1 MYSDDTFFIELCFYS
16 VGFLSLAGVISIFLN
31 FYFSSKVYRFYSV
44 YLAVLIA
51 FVLVVYYKNT
61 GDFPM
66 KTERRRNMNLLVDV
80 LQMAS
85 HFLFCAFVYFAM
97 VIEDEK
103 FRKLRVYFHVF
114 LGFTVVYTL
123 AVVAFPKF
131 MSRDFVVFLISR
143 VVIIGLSL
151 VFYIQL
157 MKNLDRVF
165 FRYLF
170 AATSFVF
177 ISGFLALWDSFST
190 EGHSKYTGF
199 DYLCYGFFLENLC
212 FVGAFVYRYFKVN
225 KEKKE
230 AEQLYETQLYATK
243 YEIQQ
248 LTMDNIGKEIHDNIG
263 QKLTLASIYTQQLE
277 HENSSAGTKEAIG
290 NISGILNET
299 LWEMRELTKSLTQ
312 NSIAEQLIYDLIEKE
327 CERVEKLKIIQAKF
341 LCYNKK
347 LDLET
352 EIKTIIV
359 RIVQEFIQNS
369 IKHSECETISIV
381 MHSNSGKIVLVLTDD
396 GKGFDPERRYTNGM
410 GLKNMEKRV
419 KMLHGTIALESKLS
433 FGTKI
438 TITLPIE

>member
-103 FRKLRVYFHVF
+103 FRKLRVYFRIF

-177 ISGFLALWDSFST
+177 LSGFLALWDSFST

-277 HENSSAGTKEAIG
+277 HENTSAGTKEAIG

-419 KMLHGTIALESKLS
+419 KMLNGTIALESKLS

>member
-103 FRKLRVYFHVF
+103 FKKLRVYFRIF
-114 LGFTVVYTL
+114 LGFTLVYTL

-177 ISGFLALWDSFST
+177 LSGFLALWDSFST

-419 KMLHGTIALESKLS
+419 KMLNGTIALESKLS

>member
-16 VGFLSLAGVISIFLN
+16 VGFLSLAGAISLFLN

-61 GDFPM
+61 GDFPA
-66 KTERRRNMNLLVDV
+66 KTERRRNMNLLVDI

-97 VIEDEK
+97 VIEDER
-103 FRKLRVYFHVF
+103 FRKLRVYFRIF
-114 LGFTVVYTL
+114 LWFTVVYTI
-123 AVVAFPKF
+123 AVIVFPRF
-131 MSRDFVVFLISR
+131 MSRDFVVFLITR
-143 VVIIGLSL
+143 IVVIGLSI
-151 VFYIQL
+151 VFYIHL
-157 MKNLDRVF
+157 IKNLDRVF

-170 AATSFVF
+170 AATTFVF

-277 HENSSAGTKEAIG
+277 HENTSADTKEAIG

-327 CERVEKLKIIQAKF
+327 CERVEKLKIIKAKF

-347 LDLET
+347 LEIET

-396 GKGFDPERRYTNGM
+396 GKGFDIERRYTNGM

>member
-1 MYSDDTFFIELCFYS
+1 MYSDDTFFIEFCFYS

-103 FRKLRVYFHVF
+103 FRKLRVYFRIF

-177 ISGFLALWDSFST
+177 LSGFLALWDSFST

-419 KMLHGTIALESKLS
+419 KMLNGTIALESKLS

>member
-1 MYSDDTFFIELCFYS
+1 
-16 VGFLSLAGVISIFLN
+16 
-31 FYFSSKVYRFYSV
+31 
-44 YLAVLIA
+44 
-51 FVLVVYYKNT
+51 
-61 GDFPM
+61 
-66 KTERRRNMNLLVDV
+66 MNLLVDV

-103 FRKLRVYFHVF
+103 FKKLRVYFRIF
-114 LGFTVVYTL
+114 LGFTLVYTL

-177 ISGFLALWDSFST
+177 LSGFLALWDSFST

-419 KMLHGTIALESKLS
+419 KMLNGTIALESKLS

>member
-1 MYSDDTFFIELCFYS
+1 MYRDDIFFIELCFYS
-16 VGFLSLAGVISIFLN
+16 VGFLSLAGVISLFLN
-31 FYFSSKVYRFYSV
+31 FYFSSKVYRFYSA

-61 GDFPM
+61 GDFPA
-66 KTERRRNMNLLVDV
+66 KTPRRRAMNLLVDV
-80 LQMAS
+80 LQMMS
-85 HFLFCAFVYFAM
+85 HFLFCAFVYYAM

-103 FRKLRVYFHVF
+103 FKKLRVYFRIF
-114 LGFTVVYTL
+114 LGFTLVYIFS
-123 AVVAFPKF
+123 VIAFPSF

-143 VVIIGLSL
+143 IVIIGLSL
-151 VFYIQL
+151 VFYIEL
-157 MKNLDRVF
+157 FKNLNKVF

-230 AEQLYETQLYATK
+230 AEQLYITQLYATK

-263 QKLTLASIYTQQLE
+263 QKLTLASIYTQQLDYNNTNE
-277 HENSSAGTKEAIG
+277 ETKEAIH

-312 NSIAEQLIYDLIEKE
+312 NSISEQLIYDLIEKE
-327 CERVEKLKIIQAKF
+327 CERLEKLKIIKAKF
-341 LCYNKK
+341 LCYDKK
-347 LDLET
+347 LILDT
-352 EIKTIIV
+352 EIKTILV

-369 IKHSECETISIV
+369 IKHSSCETISIV
-381 MHSNSGKIVLVLTDD
+381 MHSHKQKATLVLTDD
-396 GKGFDPERRYTNGM
+396 GIGFDLDKNYSNGM

-419 KMLHGTIALESKLS
+419 KMILGTFAIESKINV
-433 FGTKI
+433 GTKI
-438 TITLPIE
+438 TITLPIS

>member
-103 FRKLRVYFHVF
+103 FRKLRVYFRVF

-177 ISGFLALWDSFST
+177 LSGFLALWDSFST

-419 KMLHGTIALESKLS
+419 KMLNGTIALESKLS

>member
-103 FRKLRVYFHVF
+103 FRKLRVYFRIF
-114 LGFTVVYTL
+114 LGFTLVYTL

-177 ISGFLALWDSFST
+177 LSGFLALWDSFST

-419 KMLHGTIALESKLS
+419 KMLNGTIALESKLS

>member
-1 MYSDDTFFIELCFYS
+1 MYSDDTFFIEFCFYS

-103 FRKLRVYFHVF
+103 FRKLRVYFRVF

-177 ISGFLALWDSFST
+177 LSGFLALWDSFST

-419 KMLHGTIALESKLS
+419 KMLNGTIALESKLS

>member
-103 FRKLRVYFHVF
+103 FRKLRVYFRVF
-114 LGFTVVYTL
+114 LGFTVIYTL

-177 ISGFLALWDSFST
+177 LSGFLALWDSFST

-396 GKGFDPERRYTNGM
+396 GKGFDPQRRYTNGM

-419 KMLHGTIALESKLS
+419 KMLNGTIALESKLS

>member
-103 FRKLRVYFHVF
+103 FRKLRVYFDVF

-123 AVVAFPKF
+123 AVVLFPKF

-177 ISGFLALWDSFST
+177 LSGFLALWDSFST

-419 KMLHGTIALESKLS
+419 KMLNGTIALESKLS

>member
-103 FRKLRVYFHVF
+103 FKKLRVYFRIF
-114 LGFTVVYTL
+114 LGFTLVYTL

-177 ISGFLALWDSFST
+177 LSGFLALWDSFST

-277 HENSSAGTKEAIG
+277 HENTSAGTKEAIG

-419 KMLHGTIALESKLS
+419 KMLNGTIALESKLS